1 MEPVR
6 LGVGIVGAGKVGA
19 VLGAALRAAGHAVI
33 AATARSEES
42 RDRVRDLLPGVPVAD
57 LATVVDRSELVLL
70 AVPDDQ
76 LEPLIGSLSG
86 ARAWHEGQIVVHT
99 SGRYGAKILE
109 PAASQGALTVAI
121 HPAMTFTGTEL
132 DLSRLTDTVFGVS
145 GELEVLPIAQALA
158 VEMGGEPVVIAEAD
172 RPIYHA
178 ALAHGS
184 NHLVTLVGQSASL
197 LRSIGV
203 SDPARMLGPLL
214 RSTLDNALS
223 TGESALTG
231 PVARGD
237 VRTVREHVRALDALA
252 ARGEATDVPE
262 SYRHLSGATIDR
274 ALRRGK
280 LSPEVA
286 TSLREALKRDEN

>member
-19 VLGAALRAAGHAVI
+19 VLGAALRTAGHAVV

-42 RDRVRDLLPGVPVAD
+42 RERVRDLLPGVPVAD

-76 LEPLIGSLSG
+76 LEPLITELSE

-99 SGRYGAKILE
+99 SGRYGAKILA
-109 PAASQGALTVAI
+109 PVANQGALTVAI

-214 RSTLDNALS
+214 RSTLDNALTS
-223 TGESALTG
+223 GESALTG

-237 VRTVREHVRALDALA
+237 VTTVREHVRALDELA

-262 SYRHLSGATIDR
+262 SYRHLSRATIDR

-280 LSPEVA
+280 LSAEVA
-286 TSLREALKRDEN
+286 TSLREALERDDN